1 MTGSHQEDADMK
13 RITENEIYNNLI
25 TKGKLVFIL
34 FSSRWL
40 CKNVIKEKIKSFI
53 ICRDFKMFNNP
64 IYYKNMKSK

>member
-13 RITENEIYNNLI
+13 RIRENEIYNNLI

-53 ICRDFKMFNNP
+53 ICRD
-64 IYYKNMKSK
+64 